1 MLKDKAVKVLV
12 CTDAAGE
19 GLNLQS
25 CGVVINYDLPWNP
38 MKVEQRIGRIDREI
52 HRHLHPGRGGD
63 GLGARLPVGITA
75 CEQVFGVRGRTGGF
89 PPILQIEIL
98 NARERERR
106 LPAQDGVAGI
116 PEQGLC
122 RPILVRRAQV
132 DFARPLCG
140 GRHVSQRDLLCDGVV
155 GIRRDQRMVGT
166 SAVRVF
172 LGCGQI
178 DDQHRGRASHGVMLL
193 AGHPHHQR
201 PGVLRRD
208 DQAPGPAAA
217 FRVIRPRQHA
227 PGLVADFHHGVVA
240 LLPGL
245 NEPLMAATQ
254 RDRRLRRR
262 GADGRQPRLENGIA
276 VPKDSAAGSRG
287 RRAGTDG
294 CRARSRGRRHLQKRG
309 RGDHQ
314 HTHSESLA
322 PGRLG
327 ALQAAVYNHRM
338 EVRDAQK
345 EGTSSAV
352 ADHSVTPT
360 VMDPALHLAEVYR
373 DYPGLRALIMRRT
386 RDPHV
391 AADIL
396 QDAAVTTLEKLRA
409 GEIAQPNAI
418 GGYLYRVAL
427 NHLRNHRRKDRT
439 AVSSSTDLESV
450 PDRNDD
456 PDTGGIDR
464 AQWADAAR
472 RMLEGLPNRRDR
484 ELLVRFYL
492 NDDSKEDICAALGL
506 TDEHFNRVIFRAK
519 SRFRDLLER
528 RGYVKADLLTLAAIG
543 LGTGTMCAAIACTGG
558 GGP

>member
-1 MLKDKAVKVLV
+1 
-12 CTDAAGE
+12 
-19 GLNLQS
+19 
-25 CGVVINYDLPWNP
+25 
-38 MKVEQRIGRIDREI
+38 
-52 HRHLHPGRGGD
+52 
-63 GLGARLPVGITA
+63 
-75 CEQVFGVRGRTGGF
+75 
-89 PPILQIEIL
+89 
-98 NARERERR
+98 
-106 LPAQDGVAGI
+106 
-116 PEQGLC
+116 
-122 RPILVRRAQV
+122 
-132 DFARPLCG
+132 
-140 GRHVSQRDLLCDGVV
+140 
-155 GIRRDQRMVGT
+155 
-166 SAVRVF
+166 
-172 LGCGQI
+172 
-178 DDQHRGRASHGVMLL
+178 
-193 AGHPHHQR
+193 
-201 PGVLRRD
+201 
-208 DQAPGPAAA
+208 
-217 FRVIRPRQHA
+217 
-227 PGLVADFHHGVVA
+227 
-240 LLPGL
+240 
-245 NEPLMAATQ
+245 
-254 RDRRLRRR
+254 
-262 GADGRQPRLENGIA
+262 
-276 VPKDSAAGSRG
+276 
-287 RRAGTDG
+287 
-294 CRARSRGRRHLQKRG
+294 
-309 RGDHQ
+309 
-314 HTHSESLA
+314 
-322 PGRLG
+322 
-327 ALQAAVYNHRM
+327 M

-409 GEIAQPNAI
+409 GEIAQPGRI
-418 GGYLYRVAL
+418 GGFLYRVAL